1 MPVDYEKIG
10 KLRRNLGK
18 IIEEFVSFENQLYPV
33 QEFYKNLGKVLDK
46 TLEDLTEVDKNLVHI
61 INKDR

>member
-33 QEFYKNLGKVLDK
+33 QEFNKNLNKKLDK
-46 TLEDLTEVDKNLVHI
+46 TLEGMTEVDKILKNI
-61 INKDR
+61 INH